1 MVERAVDCRADVV
14 AWVVV
19 ATHNPLAEVG
29 EALDGGGD
37 GVADGLEDGS
47 FYIFLKM
54 QKCQG
59 TVVGVLGSVVKS
71 YGDGYS
77 AVGVGGVAGGV
88 AHAVDD
94 LLATVGG
101 GGDDDSARTHAEGED
116 SVVVDLGSETI
127 GGGGKETYVGGAV
140 VLYFVDETLGMLD
153 ADAEGEGFWLQLPSF
168 GGE

>member
-1 MVERAVDCRADVV
+1 MQGAVDGRTDVV

-29 EALDGGGD
+29 ESLDGGGD

-54 QKCQG
+54 QKRQG

-71 YGDGYS
+71 YGDGYA
-77 AVGVGGVAGGV
+77 AVGVGGVARGV
-88 AHAVDD
+88 AHSVDY
-94 LLATVGG
+94 LLAAVGG
-101 GGDDDSARTHAEGED
+101 GGDDDTARAHAEGED
-116 SVVVDLGSETI
+116 SVVVDLGGEAVC
-127 GGGGKETYVGGAV
+127 GGGKETHVGGAV
-140 VLYFVDETLGMLD
+140 VLYFVDKALGVLD
-153 ADAEGEGFWLQLPSF
+153 ADAKGEGFGLEQPSF

>member
-1 MVERAVDCRADVV
+1 MERAVDGRTDVV

-29 EALDGGGD
+29 ESLDGGGD

-71 YGDGYS
+71 YGDGYA

-88 AHAVDD
+88 AHAVDY
-94 LLATVGG
+94 LLSAAGG

-116 SVVVDLGSETI
+116 SVVVDLGGEAVGS
-127 GGGGKETYVGGAV
+127 GGKETHVGGTV

-153 ADAEGEGFWLQLPSF
+153 ADAESEGFGLQQPSF
-168 GGE
+168 RGE